1 MSVPDVALGT
11 VAVDTFSSA
20 VGVVIESVN
29 GLVRMQHPNGFSRRA
44 YASNLR
50 TPEPAERQ
58 QFEAAER
65 VWSPIVVPAS
75 VPASE
80 SQTKGT

>member
-11 VAVDTFSSA
+11 LAVDTFSSA
-20 VGVVIESVN
+20 VGVVTESVN
-29 GLVRMQHPNGFSRRA
+29 GLVRLQHPNGFSWRA

-50 TPEPAERQ
+50 APETAERA

-65 VWSPIVVPAS
+65 AWSPVVVPAS
-75 VPASE
+75 AP
-80 SQTKGT
+80 QTKGT

>member
-20 VGVVIESVN
+20 VGVVIESAN
-29 GLVRMQHPNGFSRRA
+29 GLVRMQHPNGFSWPA
-44 YASNLR
+44 YADNLR
-50 TPEPAERQ
+50 APEPAERQ

-65 VWSPIVVPAS
+65 TWSPIVVPAS
-75 VPASE
+75 AP
-80 SQTKGT
+80 QTKGT